1 MCSVVAKPLFHPH
14 HQPCHCFKVNK
25 LHLFK
30 ANKKSNNS
38 SWQNN
43 NIYHRRGNIKRF
55 IGNKTT
61 MATMMMRFQASMLR
75 VSTNYTLNTLVTY
88 LPCYAISANFPSAL
102 SNVVV
107 VLLILL
113 FSMLSKEAGP

>member
-55 IGNKTT
+55 IGNTTT

-88 LPCYAISANFPSAL
+88 LPCYAISKFSIR
-102 SNVVV
+102 
-107 VLLILL
+107 LIKCGGS
-113 FSMLSKEAGP
+113 FADFTVFYASKEAGP

>member
-1 MCSVVAKPLFHPH
+1 
-14 HQPCHCFKVNK
+14 
-25 LHLFK
+25 
-30 ANKKSNNS
+30 
-38 SWQNN
+38 
-43 NIYHRRGNIKRF
+43 
-55 IGNKTT
+55 

-88 LPCYAISANFPSAL
+88 LPCYAISAIFPSAL